1 MTIIKFILV
10 LLLCVPLVFIM
21 YLAVKNLVN
30 NLLAQQR
37 RAEQIR
43 KKKAKLE
50 KDEMFGL
57 HRSSSPLGER
67 RRPAGPEEMR

>member
-1 MTIIKFILV
+1 MIIKFILV

-30 NLLAQQR
+30 NLKAQER
-37 RAEQIR
+37 RADKRR
-43 KKKAKLE
+43 KKKERMK

-57 HRSSSPLGER
+57 
-67 RRPAGPEEMR
+67 RRPASSRPTEPPRTGEVR

>member
-1 MTIIKFILV
+1 MIIKFILV

-21 YLAVKNLVN
+21 YLAVKNLVS
-30 NLLAQQR
+30 NLNAQQR

-43 KKKAKLE
+43 QKKARLK

-57 HRSSSPLGER
+57 
-67 RRPAGPEEMR
+67 RRPAEPGQRPSDPLHSREMR

>member
-1 MTIIKFILV
+1 MFIIKFILV

-30 NLLAQQR
+30 NLKAQER
-37 RAEQIR
+37 RADQLR
-43 KKKAKLE
+43 KKKERMK

-57 HRSSSPLGER
+57 
-67 RRPAGPEEMR
+67 RRPASSHPAEPPHIREVR